1 MSTEPQ
7 ALDQANRDRAPGEQP
22 ALNDKRVAFVR
33 ARWHADI
40 VDQALEGFRAE
51 LPPGME
57 IDVIDVPG
65 ALEIPL
71 MAQKLAETGRY
82 GAVIGAA
89 FVVDGGI
96 YRHDF
101 VAGTVVDA
109 LVQVGLKTGVP
120 ILSVVLTPHQYQETE
135 QHQAF
140 FREHFVL
147 KGAEA
152 ARAAMAVITGPD
164 AKPLAA

>member
-1 MSTEPQ
+1 MTTPK
-7 ALDQANRDRAPGEQP
+7 ALLDQRI
-22 ALNDKRVAFVR
+22 ALVQ

-40 VDQALEGFRAE
+40 VDQARIGLLEA
-51 LPPGME
+51 LPPGMGV
-57 IDVIDVPG
+57 DVVDVPG

-71 MAQKLAETGRY
+71 TAQKLAKTGEY
-82 GAVIGAA
+82 AAVIGAA

-109 LVQVGLKTGVP
+109 LVRVGLDTDVP
-120 ILSVVLTPHQYQETE
+120 MLSVVLTPHNYQETE
-135 QHQAF
+135 QHNAF
-140 FREHFVL
+140 FHDHFRV

-152 ARAAMAVITGPD
+152 AHAVMAILSPPAIKT
-164 AKPLAA
+164 LAA

>member
-1 MSTEPQ
+1 MSETTQ
-7 ALDQANRDRAPGEQP
+7 ALTDQR
-22 ALNDKRVAFVR
+22 LAFIQ
-33 ARWHADI
+33 ARWHSDI
-40 VDQALEGFRAE
+40 VDQARVGLMAE

-57 IDVIDVPG
+57 VDVFDVPG

-71 MAQKLAETGRY
+71 TAQRLARTGRY
-82 GAVIGAA
+82 DAIIGAA

-109 LVQVGLKTGVP
+109 LVRVGLDTDVP
-120 ILSVVLTPHQYQETE
+120 VLSVVLTPHQYQETE
-135 QHQAF
+135 QHDAF
-140 FREHFVL
+140 FREHFVI

-152 ARAAMAVITGPD
+152 ARAAMAVVTGVNTT
-164 AKPLAA
+164 PLAA

>member
-1 MSTEPQ
+1 MTQTPLTDQ
-7 ALDQANRDRAPGEQP
+7 RIALIQ
-22 ALNDKRVAFVR
+22 

-40 VDQALEGFRAE
+40 VDQARVGLLGA
-51 LPPGME
+51 LPPGLQV
-57 IDVIDVPG
+57 DVYDVPG

-71 MAQKLAETGRY
+71 MAQRLARTGRY

-109 LVQVGLKTGVP
+109 LVRVGLDTDTPV
-120 ILSVVLTPHQYQETE
+120 LSVVLTPHQYQETE
-135 QHQAF
+135 QHNAF
-140 FREHFVL
+140 FHEHFRV

-152 ARAAMAVITGPD
+152 AAAALSVLDLPEPRTI
-164 AKPLAA
+164 AA

>member
-1 MSTEPQ
+1 MSNTQ
-7 ALDQANRDRAPGEQP
+7 
-22 ALNDKRVAFVR
+22 ALNDRKIALIQ

-40 VDQALEGFRAE
+40 VDQARIGLLDA
-51 LPPGME
+51 LPPGMQV
-57 IDVIDVPG
+57 DVFDVPG

-71 MAQKLAETGRY
+71 TAKRLAATGQY
-82 GAVIGAA
+82 GAVIGTA

-109 LVQVGLKTGVP
+109 LVRVGLDTDVP
-120 ILSVVLTPHQYQETE
+120 VLSVVLTPHQYQETE
-135 QHQAF
+135 QHTQF
-140 FREHFVL
+140 FRDHFRV

-152 ARAAMAVITGPD
+152 AHAALAMLSPAE
-164 AKPLAA
+164 AKTIAA

>member
-1 MSTEPQ
+1 MTQTPISEH
-7 ALDQANRDRAPGEQP
+7 RI
-22 ALNDKRVAFVR
+22 AFIQ

-40 VDQALEGFRAE
+40 VDQARIGLLEA
-51 LPPGME
+51 LPPGQAV
-57 IDVIDVPG
+57 DVIDVPG

-71 MAQKLAETGRY
+71 MAQRLARSGDY

-109 LVQVGLKTGVP
+109 LVRVGLETDTPV
-120 ILSVVLTPHQYQETE
+120 LSVVLTPHQYQETD

-140 FREHFVL
+140 FHDHFRI

-152 ARAAMAVITGPD
+152 AHAAMAILSP
-164 AKPLAA
+164 PRQSMAA

>member
-1 MSTEPQ
+1 MTRTPVTDQ
-7 ALDQANRDRAPGEQP
+7 RIALIQ
-22 ALNDKRVAFVR
+22 

-40 VDQALEGFRAE
+40 VDQARIGLIEA
-51 LPPGME
+51 LPPGMTV
-57 IDVIDVPG
+57 DVVDVPG

-71 MAQKLAETGRY
+71 TAQRLARTGRY

-109 LVQVGLKTGVP
+109 LVRVGLETDTPV
-120 ILSVVLTPHQYQETE
+120 LSVVLTPHQYQETE
-135 QHQAF
+135 QHRAF
-140 FREHFVL
+140 FHDHFRV

-152 ARAAMAVITGPD
+152 ATAVLAMLAPADLREIAA
-164 AKPLAA
+164 

>member
-1 MSTEPQ
+1 MSTPAQ
-7 ALDQANRDRAPGEQP
+7 ALDSG
-22 ALNDKRVAFVR
+22 ALTDQRVAFVR

-51 LPPGME
+51 MPPGME

-71 MAQKLAETGRY
+71 AAQKLAQAGQY
-82 GAVIGAA
+82 GAIIGAA

-109 LVQVGLKTGVP
+109 LVRVGLDTGVP
-120 ILSVVLTPHQYQETE
+120 VLSVVLTPHQYQETD

-140 FREHFVL
+140 FRDHFVV

-152 ARAAMAVITGPD
+152 ARAAMAVITGPN

>member
-1 MSTEPQ
+1 MTQTPVS
-7 ALDQANRDRAPGEQP
+7 DQ
-22 ALNDKRVAFVR
+22 KIAFVQ
-33 ARWHADI
+33 ARWHAEI
-40 VDQALEGFRAE
+40 VDQARIGMVEA
-51 LPPGME
+51 LPPGLA

-71 MAQKLAETGRY
+71 MAQRLALTGEY
-82 GAVIGAA
+82 GAVVGAA

-109 LVQVGLKTGVP
+109 LVRVGLDTNTPV
-120 ILSVVLTPHQYQETE
+120 LSVVLTPHQYQETD
-135 QHQAF
+135 QHNSF
-140 FREHFVL
+140 FHDHFRL

-152 ARAAMAVITGPD
+152 AHAALAMLSPAPATT
-164 AKPLAA
+164 LAA

>member
-1 MSTEPQ
+1 MTRTPVTDLKI
-7 ALDQANRDRAPGEQP
+7 ALIQ
-22 ALNDKRVAFVR
+22 

-40 VDQALEGFRAE
+40 VDQARIGLIEA
-51 LPPGME
+51 LPPGMGV
-57 IDVIDVPG
+57 DVFDVPG

-71 MAQKLAETGRY
+71 MAQRLARTGAY

-109 LVQVGLKTGVP
+109 LVRVGLETDTPV
-120 ILSVVLTPHQYQETE
+120 LSVVLTPHQYQETA
-135 QHQAF
+135 QHDAF
-140 FREHFVL
+140 FHGHFRV

-152 ARAAMAVITGPD
+152 AAAALSVLAPADPQT
-164 AKPLAA
+164 LAA

>member
-1 MSTEPQ
+1 MTHAQ
-7 ALDQANRDRAPGEQP
+7 Y
-22 ALNDKRVAFVR
+22 AFIK

-40 VDQALEGFRAE
+40 VDQARVGLLEA
-51 LPPGME
+51 LPPGMAV
-57 IDVIDVPG
+57 DVVDVPG

-71 MAQKLAETGRY
+71 TAKRLAKTGQY

-109 LVQVGLKTGVP
+109 LVRVGLETDVP

-135 QHQAF
+135 QHNSF
-140 FREHFVL
+140 FYDHFRV
-147 KGAEA
+147 KGIEA
-152 ARAAMAVITGPD
+152 AHAALSMLSPSQATT
-164 AKPLAA
+164 LAA

>member
-1 MSTEPQ
+1 MTDQPQ
-7 ALDQANRDRAPGEQP
+7 ALNTASLTDQRI
-22 ALNDKRVAFVR
+22 ALIQ
-33 ARWHADI
+33 ARWHAEI
-40 VDQALEGFRAE
+40 VDQARLGLLEA

-57 IDVIDVPG
+57 VDVVDVPG

-71 MAQKLAETGRY
+71 TAQRLARTGRY

-109 LVQVGLKTGVP
+109 LVRVGLDTGVP
-120 ILSVVLTPHQYQETE
+120 VLSVVLTPHQYQETD
-135 QHQAF
+135 QHNAF
-140 FREHFVL
+140 FHDHFRI

-152 ARAAMAVITGPD
+152 AHAALSLLSPPSPQT
-164 AKPLAA
+164 LAA